1 MLRVCI
7 GNKKAEDQCMYF
19 IIKNVKRHISRKI
32 SQEHI
37 NSMEEGEKPH
47 GKGGPYKE

>member
-1 MLRVCI
+1 
-7 GNKKAEDQCMYF
+7 MYF
-19 IIKNVKRHISRKI
+19 IIKNVKRHTSRKI

-47 GKGGPYKE
+47 GKGGLYKE